1 MLQRIYYTKQSCTL
15 IYYNT
20 NTAVAN
26 YNHILFYGVKLS
38 KEFCVHHI
46 EQDPVLLTAEE
57 IYSFMISHQIHQL
70 LHMQN
75 CSLYFNGSVLGMYP
89 IEELFY
95 QNDIDTT
102 NLKNLSHAD

>member
-1 MLQRIYYTKQSCTL
+1 MKLPK
-15 IYYNT
+15 
-20 NTAVAN
+20 
-26 YNHILFYGVKLS
+26 GV
-38 KEFCVHHI
+38 CVNKI
-46 EQDPVLLTAEE
+46 EHESILLTAKE
-57 IYSFMISHQIHQL
+57 IYFFMISHQIHQL
-70 LHMQN
+70 FHMQK